1 MSYET
6 RLEEFR
12 DLIRRIEYLKYTLN
26 SLIYWD
32 KITYMPPDG
41 IEYRSQVMSFL
52 ADEQYKLMSGPA
64 FRGHVKYF
72 TGHRKNDE
80 LTNAMMKRIT
90 RSSGFIS
97 LIPEEEYRR
106 YIELIARSEQVWEKA
121 REEDDFESFRPYLE
135 NIMETFRL
143 SLIHISE
150 PTRRS

>member
-52 ADEQYKLMSGPA
+52 ADEQYKLGKNIKSQKELVPGDLVFFSTYEKGA
-64 FRGHVKYF
+64 YHCGIYLGENKFIHVSSSK
-72 TGHRKNDE
+72 GVRVDE
-80 LTNAMMKRIT
+80 LSDK
-90 RSSGFIS
+90 
-97 LIPEEEYRR
+97 Y
-106 YIELIARSEQVWEKA
+106 YWKA
-121 REEDDFESFRPYLE
+121 HWYGGK
-135 NIMETFRL
+135 
-143 SLIHISE
+143 HIVK
-150 PTRRS
+150 